1 MHLIFR
7 TRLIKFRIASSPK
20 LPCLLFFR
28 RFSSIFL
35 VHQLQHIGFYFG
47 CHCNWVRLSM
57 DLITF
62 KRYHTLSLGVV
73 YTMYV
78 SMALLLLSNAFQ
90 ARNHSGQHTNS
101 PTFSIFLYRGVTLF
115 IQVFFS
121 NFNYDVAHWIWRHGV
136 SAFLVSSI
144 YIYICN
150 KRDEN
155 MWKSRYDWNARFERL
170 LNRLCV

>member
-28 RFSSIFL
+28 NFSSIFL
-35 VHQLQHIGFYFG
+35 VHQLEHIGFYFG
-47 CHCNWVRLSM
+47 CHCNWARLSM

-62 KRYHTLSLGVV
+62 KRYHTLSLGAV

-115 IQVFFS
+115 IQVFFFQIS
-121 NFNYDVAHWIWRHGV
+121 TMMLLTEYGDMECLHFSYHQ
-136 SAFLVSSI
+136 FI
-144 YIYICN
+144 YIYVTNEMKIC
-150 KRDEN
+150 EN
-155 MWKSRYDWNARFERL
+155 PDTIEMLD
-170 LNRLCV
+170 LNGY